1 MMEEKSVVAGLFMLL
16 AVFALAVLLVKTYVG
31 GKNLI
36 TKSAETS
43 EITGTYRLILYGA
56 GHGNDMGTVA
66 ILDKEDDLYTIDL
79 HAPPHRYSTKKN
91 LSAKEALEEAKG
103 FISWHYL
110 FQSYQLRKVMD
121 ERGTA
126 IAYEMRPLYR
136 PETFGVDDIIETNY
150 TLKKRKVSVSV
161 ALLPSV
167 EQIVEQGAD

>member
-1 MMEEKSVVAGLFMLL
+1 MAEKSVVAGLFMLI
-16 AVFALAVLLVKTYVG
+16 AIFALAVLLIKTYVG
-31 GKNLI
+31 GKSLI

-56 GHGNDMGTVA
+56 SHRNDMETVA
-66 ILDKEDDLYTIDL
+66 ILDKEDDLYTIDP
-79 HAPPHRYSTKKN
+79 HAPSHRYSTKKK

-103 FISWHYL
+103 FISWHHL

-136 PETFGVDDIIETNY
+136 PEAFGVDDVIETNY
-150 TLKKRKVSVSV
+150 TLKKRKVTVSV